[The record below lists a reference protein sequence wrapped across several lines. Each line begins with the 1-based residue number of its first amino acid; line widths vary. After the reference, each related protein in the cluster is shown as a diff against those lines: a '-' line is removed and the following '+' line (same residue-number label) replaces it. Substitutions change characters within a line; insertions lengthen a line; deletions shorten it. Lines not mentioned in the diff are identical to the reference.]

1 MIRRPPRSTLFP
13 YTTLFRSAVWR
24 PLIVPDAAA
33 TTTAAD
39 HDESPPPID
48 KLSLT
53 PDAPVMACVAVPPE
67 TSAISEGHGRN
78 YYVVGIDEAGVR
90 QPNELHRAQ
99 EKCLRRLGL
108 HI

>member
-1 MIRRPPRSTLFP
+1 MRIEKLAALVPAPRAHSVRYSGVFA
-13 YTTLFRSAVWR
+13 RAAVWR

-78 YYVVGIDEAGVR
+78 VVGIDEAGVR
-90 QPNELHRAQ
+90 PPNELHR
-99 EKCLRRLGL
+99 
-108 HI
+108 